1 MIAIRSK
8 HTPDMLEKM
17 VHERTLKL
25 CAEITRAKIQTLEMG
40 AREKK
45 YRSLFENAPDGII
58 LIDPEGTILD
68 CNRKECELLGRERSE
83 CLGKKVTD
91 FLSPQSRTF
100 FDLKLP
106 ALEGIGSIEV
116 ESEII
121 TKTGKTVPIW
131 RNMTAQYSDD
141 GQFTG
146 AIIHTRDITDRKY
159 LEDELK
165 KANRKLEEQSFLDG
179 LTGIANR
186 RAFDEHFSREF
197 NRMRRLNKPLS
208 LVLCD
213 IDYFKNYNDFYGH
226 QKGDSCLEQVA
237 RILKN
242 AVRRPGDQAA
252 RYGGEEFTVIFSD
265 TETSTA
271 VDLAEI
277 LRRSIQGLA
286 IPHKASEIDTV
297 VTASFGIAGIVPSGE
312 TRLEEIIALADAR
325 LYSAKRTGRNRV
337 VHY

>member
-1 MIAIRSK
+1 
-8 HTPDMLEKM
+8 MLEKM
-17 VHERTLKL
+17 VRKKTGKL
-25 CAEITRAKIQTLEMG
+25 CEEITRAKIQALEMG
-40 AREKK
+40 VKEKK

-58 LIDPEGTILD
+58 LIDQEGTILD

-106 ALEGIGSIEV
+106 ALKGIGSIEV

-121 TKTGKTVPIW
+121 MKTGKTVPIW
-131 RNMTAQYSDD
+131 RNMTAQYGDD
-141 GQFTG
+141 GRFTG

-159 LEDELK
+159 LEEELK
-165 KANRKLEEQSFLDG
+165 KANRKLEEQSFQDG

-197 NRMRRLNKPLS
+197 SRMRRLNKPLS
-208 LVLCD
+208 LVFCD
-213 IDYFKNYNDFYGH
+213 IDYFKHYNDFYGH
-226 QKGDSCLEQVA
+226 QKGDSCLERVA
-237 RILKN
+237 RILKS

-265 TETSTA
+265 TETQA
-271 VDLAEI
+271 AADLAEI

-286 IPHKASEIDTV
+286 IPHKASKIDTV
-297 VTASFGIAGIVPSGE
+297 VTASFGIAGIIPSRE
-312 TRLEEIIALADAR
+312 TRMEELIALADAR

-337 VHY
+337 IHY